1 MGKSTEG
8 RFCGLGQEG
17 LSGRCAD
24 GFNLA
29 SLFKCTEKKA
39 NLSTERSCQHSLFFL
54 GEQLLSEQ
62 NRRALKSHSGIWV
75 SPQWPDSA
83 QGPCPWGPCQLALP
97 RPTALVWSSVPVAW
111 VSHLAP
117 GSCHLTTYIFPSIC
131 LPDLFPQQTCP
142 VKFMLKYPPETDLSG
157 AQSKS

>member
-62 NRRALKSHSGIWV
+62 NRRALKSHSGMWV

-83 QGPCPWGPCQLALP
+83 QGSLPAGTAQAHGPSLVLSSCSLGFPPGPWLMPLDYIYFPIHLPSRSLLTANLP
-97 RPTALVWSSVPVAW
+97 REVHA
-111 VSHLAP
+111 
-117 GSCHLTTYIFPSIC
+117 
-131 LPDLFPQQTCP
+131 
-142 VKFMLKYPPETDLSG
+142 
-157 AQSKS
+157 